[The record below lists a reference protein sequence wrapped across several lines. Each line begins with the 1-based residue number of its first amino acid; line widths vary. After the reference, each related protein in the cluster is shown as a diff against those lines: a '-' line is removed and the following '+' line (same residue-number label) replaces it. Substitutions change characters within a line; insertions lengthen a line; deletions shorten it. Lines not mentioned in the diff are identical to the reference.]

1 MKQFENNY
9 LIIAYS
15 ENLDM
20 FENILM
26 YSQYM
31 IWLLATVILFTYKKS
46 PTS

>member
-31 IWLLATVILFTYKKS
+31 IRLLTNVILFTYKKS